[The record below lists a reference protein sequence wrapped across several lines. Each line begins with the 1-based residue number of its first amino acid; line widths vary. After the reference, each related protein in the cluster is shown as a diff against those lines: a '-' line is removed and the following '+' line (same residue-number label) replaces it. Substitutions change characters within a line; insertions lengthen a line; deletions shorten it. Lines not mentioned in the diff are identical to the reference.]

1 MAKITRL
8 AIIRCATQMFL
19 EQGYSATSPG
29 MISKALDIS
38 TGNLTYYF
46 PTKEHLLCELVE
58 MLCKYQWSLIEQEA
72 AEGYGSIMAIC
83 LELATMCS
91 ACETDSVAKDFFL
104 SAYSSPLCMD
114 IIRKNDTERAKKVFR
129 QYRTDWTHEQFTE
142 AEILV
147 SGIEYA
153 TLMTAGD
160 PVALETRISGALHN
174 ILGIFG
180 IPEELRNR
188 KLQKVFAMDY
198 RSLAKRILQ
207 EFREY
212 VKNENDYAL
221 QLLLN

>member
-1 MAKITRL
+1 M
-8 AIIRCATQMFL
+8 
-19 EQGYSATSPG
+19 
-29 MISKALDIS
+29 
-38 TGNLTYYF
+38 
-46 PTKEHLLCELVE
+46 
-58 MLCKYQWSLIEQEA
+58 
-72 AEGYGSIMAIC
+72 
-83 LELATMCS
+83 
-91 ACETDSVAKDFFL
+91 
-104 SAYSSPLCMD
+104 
-114 IIRKNDTERAKKVFR
+114 FR
-129 QYRTDWTHEQFTE
+129 QYRADWTHEQFTE

-198 RSLAKRILQ
+198 RSLGKRILQ

-212 VKNENDYAL
+212 VKNENDHAL